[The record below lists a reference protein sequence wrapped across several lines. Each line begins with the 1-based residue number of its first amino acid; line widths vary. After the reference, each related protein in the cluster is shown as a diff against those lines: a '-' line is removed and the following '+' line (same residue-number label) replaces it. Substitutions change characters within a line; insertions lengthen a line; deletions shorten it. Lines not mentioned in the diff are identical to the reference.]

1 MKCNQGS
8 TNTHAISRSRL
19 VPSPLPAQTRR
30 RRTEKEKAQKKK
42 DGNLYSTR
50 PPAWTAV
57 KSHAAA
63 LQGREE
69 GSTESKKKEEAGGWE
84 EKIVSDD

>member
-8 TNTHAISRSRL
+8 TNVHAKAR
-19 VPSPLPAQTRR
+19 SPLPAQTRR
-30 RRTEKEKAQKKK
+30 RRTEGEKAQKKK
-42 DGNLYSTR
+42 DGNLYSTG

-69 GSTESKKKEEAGGWE
+69 GSTESKKKRRKPEGGR
-84 EKIVSDD
+84 KKQ

>member
-1 MKCNQGS
+1 M
-8 TNTHAISRSRL
+8 HAISRSRL
-19 VPSPLPAQTRR
+19 VPSPLPAQTQRR
-30 RRTEKEKAQKKK
+30 KTEEEKAQKKK

-57 KSHAAA
+57 KTHVAA

-69 GSTESKKKEEAGGWE
+69 GSTKSKKKDEARGWE
-84 EKIVSDD
+84 KKIVSDD